1 MTDHYLLEALSILI
15 PILIGVP
22 SSAYFS
28 LHIQRKMKKDD
39 IEEIIKNMKNAIKL
53 ELEKNLT
60 GIEKGHT
67 SFLTSEGKK
76 GSTDVIYFETP
87 AYESSVKSGNFI
99 LLSEIIRQGI
109 SEIYGIINNTN
120 YLTEK
125 LVDSQFILR
134 SEETQTQFSETR
146 KSKLDN
152 LSNMQKEI
160 KDKTEEILKE
170 F

>member
-1 MTDHYLLEALSILI
+1 MLFTFFA
-15 PILIGVP
+15 P
-22 SSAYFS
+22 SPDVTPKW
-28 LHIQRKMKKDD
+28 QG
-39 IEEIIKNMKNAIKL
+39 
-53 ELEKNLT
+53 LT
-60 GIEKGHT
+60 Q
-67 SFLTSEGKK
+67 
-76 GSTDVIYFETP
+76 
-87 AYESSVKSGNFI
+87 AGNFI